1 MDSTDQIDATVQDQ
15 VDEALRTVE
24 ARVAADGDLVHGDVV
39 EQVALGLPVEV
50 ATVLCRQSMGFVP
63 DTVRARV
70 FEAENADAFA
80 RSAALSAERDAAE
93 QKAAQRS
100 KKAAATRAQTLA
112 AESAA
117 AREKMRSATCPE
129 CFTVRSPSG
138 ICACD

>member
-1 MDSTDQIDATVQDQ
+1 MDTTEQIQASVQEQ

-24 ARVAADGDLVHGDVV
+24 ARVAADDELVHGDIV
-39 EQVALGLPVEV
+39 EQVALELPVEV
-50 ATVLCRQSMGFVP
+50 AAVMCRQSMGFVP

-70 FEAENADAFA
+70 FEAENVDAFA

-100 KKAAATRAQTLA
+100 GKAAATRARTLA

-117 AREKMRSATCPE
+117 ASAKMRSATCPE

-138 ICACD
+138 VCACD